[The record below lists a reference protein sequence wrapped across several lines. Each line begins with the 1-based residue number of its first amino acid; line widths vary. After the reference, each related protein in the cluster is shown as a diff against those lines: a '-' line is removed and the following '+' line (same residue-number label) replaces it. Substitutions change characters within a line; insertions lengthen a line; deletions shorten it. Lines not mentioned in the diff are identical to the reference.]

1 MARIFSFIRFCARV
15 KLKRKMRKNHHS
27 VPRYLSIDKIQLF
40 FFFSSTWKTLLKRM
54 EKNKEGIS
62 DRRDKTDKHDYHVRE
77 IGCKVNR
84 IRFSGSSVERRR
96 VSGLFRKLVRQRGWS
111 GDARRFNLPISNA
124 ATDRVA
130 WSLENWIRDGTF
142 RDSRPSLRPILEF
155 LSALAPRFLFLPR
168 EMYGWKRG

>member
-1 MARIFSFIRFCARV
+1 MAYRRIFIYHSGTNFFFHQVLCT
-15 KLKRKMRKNHHS
+15 RKTETKNEKESYS

-62 DRRDKTDKHDYHVRE
+62 DRRDKTDKHDYYVRE

-130 WSLENWIRDGTF
+130 
-142 RDSRPSLRPILEF
+142 
-155 LSALAPRFLFLPR
+155 
-168 EMYGWKRG
+168 

>member
-1 MARIFSFIRFCARV
+1 
-15 KLKRKMRKNHHS
+15 MRKNHTLFHDIF
-27 VPRYLSIDKIQLF
+27 RSIKSNSS
-40 FFFSSTWKTLLKRM
+40 SSTWKTLLKRM

-62 DRRDKTDKHDYHVRE
+62 DRRDKTDKHDYYVRE

-142 RDSRPSLRPILEF
+142 QDSRPSLRPRIFIGPCTSIPLPSSRDVWMKERVISRGTFSWLGIVSAF
-155 LSALAPRFLFLPR
+155 LNRKYR
-168 EMYGWKRG
+168 

>member
-1 MARIFSFIRFCARV
+1 MAYRRIFIYHSGTNFFFHQVLCT
-15 KLKRKMRKNHHS
+15 RKTETKNEKESYS

-130 WSLENWIRDGTF
+130 
-142 RDSRPSLRPILEF
+142 
-155 LSALAPRFLFLPR
+155 
-168 EMYGWKRG
+168 

>member
-1 MARIFSFIRFCARV
+1 MARIFSFIRFRARV
-15 KLKRKMRKNHHS
+15 KLKRKMRKNHTLFHDIF
-27 VPRYLSIDKIQLF
+27 RSIKSNSS
-40 FFFSSTWKTLLKRM
+40 SSTWKTLLKRM